1 PPCARPHLMDT
12 ALCTLC
18 LPVRHPGTYP
28 FGENPMRTPIITAA
42 LSALAACNSPLER
55 QAPMADSVAVAER
68 AGFAQT
74 ARVDRVAR
82 AAAPLVAQQRAVA
95 AASDVPLFSRSRRAR
110 RRSEEHTS
118 ELQSPDHLVC

>member
-1 PPCARPHLMDT
+1 
-12 ALCTLC
+12 
-18 LPVRHPGTYP
+18 
-28 FGENPMRTPIITAA
+28 MRTPIIAAA
-42 LSALAACNSPLER
+42 LAALAACNSPLER

-95 AASDVPLFSRSRRAR
+95 AASDVPLFSRSSVAPSMVIRTGQASIEVDSLERAVAQVR
-110 RRSEEHTS
+110 LLAAR
-118 ELQSPDHLVC
+118 DV